1 MESMLLQQSGRHC
14 RVTQM
19 SFSVSGVLNS
29 YDLYMKLSHIHDESM
44 KSFLYFKIMQ
54 GIDQDVDMDLQ
65 IQLGNT
71 DESFCMGQIN
81 LIRILGILL
90 DNAVEE
96 AKICNGTVV
105 TSIKEDER
113 EYVFSISNTVRSQ
126 TRERGVI
133 PGTTDKGLGRGNGLL
148 IVNKLIRKYKNVIL
162 NSFFKEDRFVQCLR
176 IAKDEKN
183 F

>member
-1 MESMLLQQSGRHC
+1 MFYAKNIVPFARQELQK
-14 RVTQM
+14 
-19 SFSVSGVLNS
+19 N
-29 YDLYMKLSHIHDESM
+29 DLYMKLSNIHDESM

-54 GIDQDVDMDLQ
+54 GIEQDVDMDLQ
-65 IQLGNT
+65 VRLYNT
-71 DESFCMGQIN
+71 DDSFYMGQID

-96 AKICNGTVV
+96 AKLCNGTVV

-113 EYVFSISNTVRSQ
+113 EYVFSISNTVRRQ

-148 IVNKLIRKYKNVIL
+148 IMNKLIRKYKNVL
-162 NSFFKEDRFVQCLR
+162 FNSFFKEDRFVQCLR
-176 IAKDEKN
+176 IEKPGYKV
-183 F
+183 